1 MPRSYTCKYCLH
13 PEVSNLG
20 HLAGSSAAQQA
31 VPGGPA
37 ESSENHCQ
45 NSSLDLFFKS
55 YVKGLFLGVGP
66 FVGGREPWEGAGW
79 EVPRARSLR
88 PVDEVIFFQVVANLS
103 YVLSQLEEVLHGPGS
118 GRTHIRPYRFGDP

>member
-55 YVKGLFLGVGP
+55 YVKGLFLG
-66 FVGGREPWEGAGW
+66 EGAGW
-79 EVPRARSLR
+79 EIPRARSLR
-88 PVDEVIFFQVVANLS
+88 PVDEVIFFQVVANLG
-103 YVLSQLEEVLHGPGS
+103 YVLSQLEEVLHGQ
-118 GRTHIRPYRFGDP
+118 R